1 MREFYGY
8 ARVSTMR
15 QGEHGVSLQEQKSA
29 IQRYADSNS
38 LAVVRVFEERETAA
52 KRGRPV
58 FGRMM
63 ELLKTGKASGVVMH
77 KIDRS
82 ARNLKDWA
90 DLGEL
95 IDSGVDIRFANESLD
110 LTSRGGRLSADI
122 QAVVA
127 ADYIRNLRE
136 ETKKGIYGR
145 LKQGLLPMPART
157 GYLSQGP
164 GKVKLPDPVQAP
176 MVRRAFEL
184 YATGAYNLKEL
195 AKHMESLG
203 LRNRMGGRVTNQ
215 ALERIF
221 RDPIYIGIIRLKRSG
236 ETFPGIHEPI
246 VSTAVFQ
253 EVQDTMSGKRHRKT
267 GRHDFTFRQLFTC
280 ALCKRSLVGE
290 LHKGTVYYRCHGR
303 GCPSATLPERTIEKR
318 IIDTLKR
325 LEFTQE
331 ERDYCRQRLNS
342 MAQQW
347 NKQRDRAAQGINLNL
362 DQLKQRQSKLTDA
375 FLDEAIDKETF
386 EQRKSALLVE
396 RRQMEE
402 RLSELKNQ
410 DGSIERKLRG
420 LLELASSAYSAYRT
434 AQTAEKRELVKII
447 SSNRSLNA
455 RTLTFTASAP
465 FDLIQKRFEISNG
478 CHVRVAV
485 RDVWERLLPQLIE
498 CVCSGS
504 PNQTTTVLSRW
515 PPTT

>member
-1 MREFYGY
+1 
-8 ARVSTMR
+8 
-15 QGEHGVSLQEQKSA
+15 
-29 IQRYADSNS
+29 
-38 LAVVRVFEERETAA
+38 
-52 KRGRPV
+52 
-58 FGRMM
+58 
-63 ELLKTGKASGVVMH
+63 MH

-164 GKVKLPDPVQAP
+164 GKVKLPDPAQAP

-184 YATGAYNLKEL
+184 YATGGYNLKEL
-195 AKHMESLG
+195 AKKMQDLG
-203 LRNRMGGRVTNQ
+203 LRNRLGGRVTNQ
-215 ALERIF
+215 ALERIL

-253 EVQDTMSGKRHRKT
+253 EVQDVMSGKRHRKT
-267 GRHDFTFRQLFTC
+267 GKHDFTFRQLFTC
-280 ALCKRSLVGE
+280 EPCGRALVGE
-290 LHKGTVYYRCHGR
+290 VQKGYVYYRCHGK
-303 GCPSATLPERTIEKR
+303 GCPCRMVPEPAIQKAV
-318 IIDTLKR
+318 IGTLKR

-331 ERDYCRQRLNS
+331 ERDYCRQRLNG

-347 NKQRDRAAQGINLNL
+347 NEQRERATQGISLNL
-362 DQLKQRQSKLTDA
+362 DQLKQRQTKLTDA

-386 EQRKSALLVE
+386 EERKAALLVE
-396 RRQMEE
+396 RRQLEE
-402 RLSELKNQ
+402 RLNELKNQ
-410 DGSIERKLRG
+410 DGSIERKLRD
-420 LLELASSAYSAYRT
+420 LLELTSSAYSAYRT
-434 AQTAEKRELVKII
+434 AQTAEKRELVKIV

-455 RTLTFTASAP
+455 QSLTFTVSKP

-485 RDVWERLLPQLIE
+485 RDVWERLLPRLIE
-498 CVCSGS
+498 CLCSGS
-504 PNQTTTVLSRW
+504 PAHLSAV
-515 PPTT
+515 